1 MRQVTLIA
9 RCVVGQL
16 EKRRGEEKKKGDSF
30 LRVVGRGRFVA
41 LPRLPLAHARTLA
54 LWPHHVNTRPR
65 AARAASF
72 PSSNIVF

>member
-41 LPRLPLAHARTLA
+41 LPRLPLAHARS
-54 LWPHHVNTRPR
+54 R
-65 AARAASF
+65 S
-72 PSSNIVF
+72 PSGPTT